1 METRRSVNITSEN
14 NFSVQRESC
23 YYLDR
28 FQIFHSGPPSTEYIV
43 NCTLNAILA
52 IAAILGNGMILHAI
66 RKSAALR
73 PPSRALLYSLAAS
86 DFGVGLIVQPFYV
99 LYKTAELKNN
109 HLLYC
114 IGGIG
119 FHLSANVFSAV
130 SFLTVTAIAIDR
142 VLALLLTTRYQT
154 TVSLRRVIKV
164 LLTIWALTGLW
175 VFNWIWNLETYQ
187 VFNIVVISVC
197 LLVCSVC
204 YITLWVTLCQ
214 LRKKTVSRWNGGEVT
229 PNEANN
235 VRSRKF
241 GAYKR
246 SVSNMFYV
254 YAFMLVCYVP
264 YLAMFFVIQTT
275 KVNSTKILA
284 LSYTMTVLFANS
296 AINPFLYCWRIRE
309 IRREVVLTLTKFACK
324 SAD

>member
-1 METRRSVNITSEN
+1 MNITSEKN
-14 NFSVQRESC
+14 LSVQRESC

-28 FQIFHSGPPSTEYIV
+28 FQIFHAGPPSTEYIV

-52 IAAILGNGMILHAI
+52 IASILGNGMILHAI
-66 RKSAALR
+66 RKSGALR

-86 DFGVGLIVQPFYV
+86 DFGVGLVVQPFYV

-142 VLALLLTTRYQT
+142 VLALLLGTKYQT

-187 VFNIVVISVC
+187 VFNITVVSTC
-197 LLVCSVC
+197 LLVCSVA
-204 YITLWVTLCQ
+204 YITLWVTLSR
-214 LRKKTVSRWNGGEVT
+214 LRKQTVSRWNGGEIT
-229 PNEANN
+229 PKEANN
-235 VRSRKF
+235 AGSRRL

-246 SVSNMFYV
+246 SVTNMFYV
-254 YAFMLVCYVP
+254 YALMLVCYVP
-264 YLAMFFVIQTT
+264 YLSMFFVIQTT
-275 KVNSTKILA
+275 KVNSTKIVA

-296 AINPFLYCWRIRE
+296 AFNPFLYCWRIKE
-309 IRREVVLTLTKFACK
+309 IRNEVFLTLTKFACK
-324 SAD
+324 SE

>member
-1 METRRSVNITSEN
+1 MNITNEK
-14 NFSVQRESC
+14 NFSVQQESC

-28 FQIFHSGPPSTEYIV
+28 FQIFHAGPPSTEYIV

-52 IAAILGNGMILHAI
+52 IASILGNGLIFHAI
-66 RKSAALR
+66 RKSGALR

-86 DFGVGLIVQPFYV
+86 DFGVGLVVQPFYV

-142 VLALLLTTRYQT
+142 VLALLLGTKYQT

-187 VFNIVVISVC
+187 VFNITVVSTC
-197 LLVCSVC
+197 LLVCSVA
-204 YITLWVTLCQ
+204 YITLWVTLSR
-214 LRKKTVSRWNGGEVT
+214 LRKQTVSRWNGGEIT
-229 PNEANN
+229 PKEADSAG
-235 VRSRKF
+235 SRRL

-246 SVSNMFYV
+246 SVTNMFYV
-254 YAFMLVCYVP
+254 YALMLVCYVP
-264 YLAMFFVIQTT
+264 YLSMFSVIQTT
-275 KVNSTKILA
+275 KVNSTKIVA

-296 AINPFLYCWRIRE
+296 AFNPFLYCWCIKE
-309 IRREVVLTLTKFACK
+309 IRNEVFLTLTKFACK
-324 SAD
+324 SE

>member
-1 METRRSVNITSEN
+1 MNITSEKN
-14 NFSVQRESC
+14 LSVQRESC

-28 FQIFHSGPPSTEYIV
+28 FQIFHAGPPSTEYIV

-52 IAAILGNGMILHAI
+52 IASILGNGMILHAI
-66 RKSAALR
+66 RKSGALR

-86 DFGVGLIVQPFYV
+86 DFGVGLVVQPFYV

-142 VLALLLTTRYQT
+142 VLAFLLGTKYQT

-187 VFNIVVISVC
+187 VFNITVVSTC
-197 LLVCSVC
+197 LLVCSVA
-204 YITLWVTLCQ
+204 YITLWVTLSR
-214 LRKKTVSRWNGGEVT
+214 LRKQTVSRWNGGEIT
-229 PNEANN
+229 PKEANN
-235 VRSRKF
+235 AGSRRL

-246 SVSNMFYV
+246 SVTNMFYV
-254 YAFMLVCYVP
+254 YALMLVCYVP
-264 YLAMFFVIQTT
+264 YLSMFFVIQTT
-275 KVNSTKILA
+275 KVNSTKIVA

-296 AINPFLYCWRIRE
+296 AFNPFLYCWRIKE
-309 IRREVVLTLTKFACK
+309 IRNEVFLTLTKFACK
-324 SAD
+324 SE

>member
-1 METRRSVNITSEN
+1 METRSSGNITGEN

-73 PPSRALLYSLAAS
+73 PPSRALLCSLAAS

-154 TVSLRRVIKV
+154 TVSLSRVIKV
-164 LLTIWALTGLW
+164 LLTIWALTGLL
-175 VFNWIWNLETYQ
+175 VFIWIWNLETYQ

-229 PNEANN
+229 PKEANN

-246 SVSNMFYV
+246 SVTNMFYV
-254 YAFMLVCYVP
+254 YALMLVCYVP

-284 LSYTMTVLFANS
+284 LSYTMTVLSANS

-309 IRREVVLTLTKFACK
+309 IRSEVLLTLTKFACK
-324 SAD
+324 SAE